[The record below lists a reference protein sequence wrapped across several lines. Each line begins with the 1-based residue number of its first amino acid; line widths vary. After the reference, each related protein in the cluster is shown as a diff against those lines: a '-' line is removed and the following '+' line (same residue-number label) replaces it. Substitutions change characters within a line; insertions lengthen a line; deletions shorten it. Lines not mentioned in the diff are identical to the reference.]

1 MRTKTISRNQE
12 VLYEN
17 VEEFRNFY
25 PDKKLV
31 SDWRNGKE
39 GQWVITDDLQV
50 CKILKR
56 STMDNRRGRTIDYVR
71 TILGTYTT
79 NPNVDMGGVPP
90 KNVYSFSNKK
100 FSKKLRE
107 ERKEPTN
114 NEFLFAKYVAK
125 GMSPTEAYLRVF
137 PTNKRE
143 YAKETARGLLKT
155 ERVQKLVTEEIEVI
169 LSEIGASKHYL
180 LEMTKNIIDNM
191 DGKDGDKLRAIE
203 LMMKIAGMFPNDK
216 KTESLTVFQGF
227 SEEQLKKISSE
238 NVKVLAHA
246 EKRIDDKPDSV

>member
-1 MRTKTISRNQE
+1 VVTKTISRNQE
-12 VLYEN
+12 ILYQN

-25 PDKKLV
+25 KNKTLV
-31 SDWRNGKE
+31 SNWREAQE
-39 GQWVITDDLQV
+39 GDWVITDDSQV
-50 CKILKR
+50 CKILRR
-56 STMDNRRGRTIDYVR
+56 STMKTSTGKEMDYVR

-79 NPNVDMGGVPP
+79 NPNVDMGGKPP
-90 KNVYSFSNKK
+90 KNIYSFSNKK

-107 ERKEPTN
+107 EREKPTN

-125 GMSPTEAYLRVF
+125 GMSPTDAYLRVF
-137 PTNKRE
+137 PTNKQQ
-143 YAKETARGLLKT
+143 YAKESARGLLKT

-169 LSEIGASKHYL
+169 LSDIGASKEYL
-180 LEMTKNIIDNM
+180 LEMTKNIIDNI

-227 SEEQLKKISSE
+227 SEDQLKRISSD
-238 NVKVLAHA
+238 NVKVIGHA
-246 EKRIDDKPDSV
+246 EKTINDKTDPS

>member
-1 MRTKTISRNQE
+1 MRTKMISRKSE

-17 VEEFRNFY
+17 VDEFRNFY
-25 PDKKLV
+25 PDVSLV
-31 SDWRNGKE
+31 SDWRSGQE
-39 GQWVITDDLQV
+39 GEWVITDDLQV
-50 CKILKR
+50 CKILRR
-56 STMDNRRGRTIDYVR
+56 STMKTQRGASMDYVR
-71 TILGTYTT
+71 TILGTYTI
-79 NPNVDMGGVPP
+79 NPNVDMGGIPP
-90 KNVYSFSNKK
+90 KNIYSFSNKK
-100 FSKKLRE
+100 FAKKLRK

-114 NEFLFAKYVAK
+114 KEFVFAKYIAK

-137 PTNKRE
+137 PTNNRP

-155 ERVQKLVTEEIEVI
+155 ERIQKLVTEEIEII

-180 LEMTKNIIDNM
+180 LEMTKNIIDNS

-227 SEEQLKKISSE
+227 SEEQLKRISSD

-246 EKRIDDKPDSV
+246 EKRIDDKPNPK